1 MPRRYP
7 CTGATFACRLPAT
20 HGPPTYSITM
30 DALLTFLLK
39 YPSRVWERGD
49 LVWSPVLPAWMIV
62 LVAVVAIGVTA
73 WSYARVSGLSR
84 THRVTL
90 GALRLAALLIVV
102 ACLARPTLVVASA
115 VPQRNVLA
123 VLLDDSRSMALRDA
137 GTDSRAVLAERTFAD
152 STALVRA
159 LADRFALRFYRF
171 AADVRPASSAAGLRT
186 LGTRTD
192 LAGALDG
199 ARQELAGTPLAG
211 LIVVT
216 DGVDNAGRELD
227 PVVLALKARRIPVY
241 TVGAGVERFAR
252 DIAIERVQLPV
263 RPLAGAS
270 LLADVTLRLRGVA
283 GERVTLTAEA
293 DGRVVATEI
302 VTLSA
307 REETMRARLRLAVLA
322 PGTHRITVRTPTIDG
337 ETITENNEAHGIV
350 QVRAGPDRILYMEG
364 EPRPELG
371 FVRRAIATDSAL
383 QLVAL
388 LRSAEQKFLRL
399 GVRDSLELA
408 GGFPTSRE
416 ELFAYRGLILGSI
429 EASFFSPDQL
439 RMLSEF
445 VSQRGGGLMALGGR
459 AALAEGGYRG
469 TPLAEVLPIALDRA
483 PRAEDAAPS
492 ELRVRPTATG
502 LALAA
507 LSLGANDSASVHK
520 WDSLPALTVVNA
532 LGSLRPG
539 ATALLTGRRAGES
552 VDQPILTTQRFGRG
566 TAWVFA
572 PQDSWL
578 WKMHADVAVE
588 DLTHVTLWRQLAR
601 SLTEESPERVE
612 VTVVPTRVAPGE
624 PVELRVRVA
633 DAQYLDVNDASVAA
647 TITAPSGRVTEVP
660 LEWALSENGVYTGR
674 FVAEESGVYAVGAEA
689 RRRRDTTRG
698 PAAALLADDQGAD
711 VEQAELRA
719 PLLRRI
725 AQETGGRYYPLAEAA
740 QLAEDVVFTESGVT
754 VREALDLWDMPIVFL
769 VVALLLGGEWALRRS
784 RGLA

>member
-1 MPRRYP
+1 
-7 CTGATFACRLPAT
+7 
-20 HGPPTYSITM
+20 M

-49 LVWSPVLPAWMIV
+49 VVWSPVLPAWTIV
-62 LVAVVAIGVTA
+62 LASLAAVGVTV
-73 WSYARVSGLSR
+73 WSYARVTGLSR
-84 THRVTL
+84 AHRLTL
-90 GALRLAALLIVV
+90 GSLRVATLLVVV
-102 ACLARPTLVVASA
+102 ACLARPTLVVATA
-115 VPQRNVLA
+115 IPQRNVLA
-123 VLLDDSRSMALRDA
+123 VLLDDSRSMALRDD
-137 GTDSRAVLAERTFAD
+137 GTTSRAALAERTFAD

-159 LADRFALRFYRF
+159 LAARFALRFYRF
-171 AADVRPASSAAGLRT
+171 AADLRPASSAAGSRT

-211 LIVVT
+211 MIVVT
-216 DGVDNAGRELD
+216 DGADNAGRALD
-227 PVVLALKARRIPVY
+227 PAVLALRARRIPVY

-252 DIAIERVQLPV
+252 DIAIERVQLPA
-263 RPLAGAS
+263 RPLAGAN

-283 GERVTLTAEA
+283 GEQVTLTAEA
-293 DGRVVATEI
+293 DGRVVATET
-302 VTLSA
+302 VTLPA
-307 REETMRARLRLAVLA
+307 RAETMRARLRLAELA
-322 PGTHRITVRTPTIDG
+322 PGTHRITLRTPAVDG
-337 ETITENNEAHGIV
+337 ENITENNEAHGIV
-350 QVRAGPDRILYMEG
+350 QVRAGPDRILYVEG

-371 FVRRAIATDSAL
+371 FARRAIATDSAL

-388 LRSAEQKFLRL
+388 LRSADQKFLRL

-416 ELFAYRGLILGSI
+416 QLFAYRGVIIGSI
-429 EASFFSPDQL
+429 EAAFFSPDQL
-439 RMLSEF
+439 RMLAEF

-459 AALAEGGYRG
+459 AAFAEGGYRG
-469 TPLAEVLPIALDRA
+469 TPLAEVLPLALDRA
-483 PRAEDAAPS
+483 PRNEDAAPI
-492 ELRVRPTATG
+492 EVRVRPTSAG

-507 LSLGANDSASVHK
+507 LSLGANDSASLRK

-539 ATALLTGRRAGES
+539 ATALLTGRRVGES
-552 VDQPILTTQRFGRG
+552 VDQPILSTQRFGRG
-566 TAWVFA
+566 TASVFA

-578 WKMHADVAVE
+578 WRMHADMAVE

-612 VTVVPTRVAPGE
+612 VTVVPSRVAPGE

-633 DAQYLDVNDASVAA
+633 DAQYLDVNDAAVTAF
-647 TITAPSGRVTEVP
+647 ITTPGGRMTDVP
-660 LEWALSENGVYTGR
+660 LEWALAENGVYSGR
-674 FVAEESGVYAVGAEA
+674 FVAEEAGVYSIGAEA
-689 RRRRDTTRG
+689 RRGRDTTRG
-698 PAAALLADDQGAD
+698 PAATLLADDQGAD

-725 AQETGGRYYPLAEAA
+725 AQETGGRYYPLAQAA
-740 QLAEDVVFTESGVT
+740 QLADDVVFTESGIT
-754 VREALDLWDMPIVFL
+754 VREALDLWDMPIVF
-769 VVALLLGGEWALRRS
+769 VVLALLLGGEWVLRRS

>member
-1 MPRRYP
+1 
-7 CTGATFACRLPAT
+7 
-20 HGPPTYSITM
+20 M
-30 DALLTFLLK
+30 DAVLTFLLK

-49 LVWSPVLPAWMIV
+49 VVWSPVLPPWAIA
-62 LVAVVAIGVTA
+62 LVAIAAIVVTVWAYGRVT
-73 WSYARVSGLSR
+73 GLSR
-84 THRVTL
+84 RHRTAL
-90 GALRLAALLIVV
+90 GALRLAALLIAV

-123 VLLDDSRSMALRDA
+123 VLLDDSRSMALRDL
-137 GTDSRAVLAERTFAD
+137 GSDSRAALVERTFAD

-171 AADVRPASSAAGLRT
+171 AADVRPAGSAAGLRT

-192 LAGALDG
+192 LAGALEG

-216 DGVDNAGRELD
+216 DGADNAGRELD
-227 PVVLALKARRIPVY
+227 PALLALKARRIPVY
-241 TVGAGVERFAR
+241 TVGAGEERFAR
-252 DIAIERVQLPV
+252 DIAIERVSLPA
-263 RPLAGAS
+263 RPLAGAN

-293 DGRVVATEI
+293 DGRVVATET
-302 VTLSA
+302 VTLPA
-307 REETMRARLRLAVLA
+307 NEETMRARLRLSELG
-322 PGTHRITVRTPTIDG
+322 PGTHRITVRTPALER
-337 ETITENNEAHGIV
+337 ETITENNEAHGLV
-350 QVRAGPDRILYMEG
+350 QVREGPDRILYVEG

-371 FVRRAIATDSAL
+371 FMRRAIATDSAL

-439 RMLSEF
+439 RMLAEF

-459 AALAEGGYRG
+459 ASLAEGGFRG

-483 PRAEDAAPS
+483 PRDEEAAPL
-492 ELRVRPTATG
+492 ELRVRPTAAG
-502 LALAA
+502 LTQAA
-507 LSLGANDSASVHK
+507 LQIGPNDSASVRK

-539 ATALLTGRRAGES
+539 ATALLTGRREGEN
-552 VDQPILTTQRFGRG
+552 VDQPVLATQRFGRG
-566 TAWVFA
+566 TASVFA
-572 PQDSWL
+572 PQDSWQ
-578 WKMHADVAVE
+578 WKMHSTVAVD

-601 SLTEESPERVE
+601 ALTEESPERVE
-612 VTVVPTRVAPGE
+612 VTAVPSRVAPGE
-624 PVELRVRVA
+624 PVELRARVA
-633 DAQYLDVNDASVAA
+633 DAQYLDVNDASVVA
-647 TITAPSGRVTEVP
+647 TVTTPGGRVTEVP
-660 LEWALSENGVYTGR
+660 LEWELSENGVYSGR
-674 FVAEESGVYAVGAEA
+674 FIAEEAGVYAIDAVA
-689 RRRRDTTRG
+689 RRGRDTTRG
-698 PAAALLADDQGAD
+698 PAAALLADEQGAD

-725 AQETGGRYYPLAEAA
+725 AQESGGRYYPLAQASA
-740 QLAEDVVFTESGVT
+740 LAEDVVFTESGVT
-754 VREALDLWDMPIVFL
+754 VREALDLWDMPLVFL
-769 VVALLLGGEWALRRS
+769 MLVLLLGGEWALRRS

>member
-1 MPRRYP
+1 
-7 CTGATFACRLPAT
+7 
-20 HGPPTYSITM
+20 M
-30 DALLTFLLK
+30 DAVLTFLLK
-39 YPSRVWERGD
+39 YPSRVWERGEV
-49 LVWSPVLPAWMIV
+49 VWSPVVPVWAIV
-62 LVAVVAIGVTA
+62 MVALVALGVTV
-73 WSYARVSGLSR
+73 WSYRRVTGLSR
-84 THRVTL
+84 GHRFAL
-90 GALRLAALLIVV
+90 GGLRLAAFLIVV

-123 VLLDDSRSMALRDA
+123 VLLDDSRSMALRDD
-137 GTDSRAVLAERTFAD
+137 GTDSRAALVERTFAD

-171 AADVRPASSAAGLRT
+171 AADVRPAGSAAGLRT

-216 DGVDNAGRELD
+216 DGADNAGRELD
-227 PVVLALKARRIPVY
+227 PAVLALKARRIPVY
-241 TVGAGVERFAR
+241 TVGAGVERFSR
-252 DIAIERVQLPV
+252 DIAIERVQLPA
-263 RPLAGAS
+263 RPLAGAN

-293 DGRVVATEI
+293 DGRVVATET
-302 VTLSA
+302 VMLPS
-307 REETMRARLRLAVLA
+307 REETMRARLRLAELA
-322 PGTHRITVRTPTIDG
+322 PGTHRITVRTPAIAG
-337 ETITENNEAHGIV
+337 ETITENNEAHGLV
-350 QVRAGPDRILYMEG
+350 QVRAGPDRILYVEG

-388 LRSAEQKFLRL
+388 LRSADKKFLRL

-408 GGFPTSRE
+408 SGFPTSRE

-439 RMLSEF
+439 RMLAEF

-459 AALAEGGYRG
+459 AAFAEGGYRG

-483 PRAEDAAPS
+483 PRAEDAPPI
-492 ELRVRPTATG
+492 ELSVRPTTAG

-507 LSLGANDSASVHK
+507 LSLGATDSASMRK

-552 VDQPILTTQRFGRG
+552 ADQPILASQRFGRG
-566 TAWVFA
+566 TASVFA

-578 WKMHADVAVE
+578 WRMHADMAVE
-588 DLTHVTLWRQLAR
+588 DLTHATLWRQLAR

-612 VTVVPTRVAPGE
+612 VTAVPSRVAPGE
-624 PVELRVRVA
+624 SVELRARVS
-633 DAQYLDVNDASVAA
+633 DAQYLDVNEAAVTA
-647 TITAPSGRVTEVP
+647 TITTPSGRMTDVP
-660 LEWALSENGVYTGR
+660 LEWTLSENGVYVGR
-674 FVAEESGVYAVGAEA
+674 FVAEEAGVYSIGALA
-689 RRRRDTTRG
+689 RRGRDTTRG

-725 AQETGGRYYPLAEAA
+725 ANETGGRYYPLAQAS
-740 QLAEDVVFTESGVT
+740 QLAEDVVYTESGVT
-754 VREALDLWDMPIVFL
+754 VRESLDLWDMPIVFL
-769 VVALLLGGEWALRRS
+769 ALALLLGGEWALRRS

>member
-1 MPRRYP
+1 
-7 CTGATFACRLPAT
+7 
-20 HGPPTYSITM
+20 M

-49 LVWSPVLPAWMIV
+49 VVWSPVLPPWVIA
-62 LVAVVAIGVTA
+62 LVAVAALGATVL
-73 WSYARVSGLSR
+73 SYRTVSGLSVK
-84 THRVTL
+84 HRVAL
-90 GALRLAALLIVV
+90 GALRLSALLIVI

-137 GTDSRAVLAERTFAD
+137 GADSRATLAERTFAD

-159 LADRFALRFYRF
+159 LAERFALRFYRF
-171 AADVRPASSAAGLRT
+171 AADVRPVSSAAGLST

-199 ARQELAGTPLAG
+199 ARLELAGTPLAG

-216 DGVDNAGRELD
+216 DGADNAGRELD
-227 PVVLALKARRIPVY
+227 PAVLALKARKVPVY

-252 DIAIERVQLPV
+252 DIAIERVSLPA
-263 RPLAGAS
+263 RPLAGAN

-293 DGRVVATEI
+293 DGRVVATET
-302 VTLSA
+302 VTLPA
-307 REETMRARLRLAVLA
+307 REETMRARLRLAELA
-322 PGTHRITVRTPTIDG
+322 PGTHRITVRTPAL
-337 ETITENNEAHGIV
+337 EREPVTENNEAHGIV
-350 QVRAGPDRILYMEG
+350 QVREGPDRILYLEG

-371 FVRRAIATDSAL
+371 FIRRAIATDSAL

-388 LRSAEQKFLRL
+388 LRSAEKKYLRL

-408 GGFPTSRE
+408 GGFPASRE

-439 RMLSEF
+439 RMLAEF
-445 VSQRGGGLMALGGR
+445 VSQRGGGLLALGGR
-459 AALAEGGYRG
+459 AALAEGGFRG

-483 PRAEDAAPS
+483 PRGEDAAPL
-492 ELRVRPTATG
+492 ELRIHPTPAG
-502 LALAA
+502 LTQAA
-507 LSLGANDSASVHK
+507 LQIGPTDSASVRK
-520 WDSLPALTVVNA
+520 WDSLPPLTVVNA

-552 VDQPILTTQRFGRG
+552 VDQPILVTQRFGRG
-566 TAWVFA
+566 TASVFA

-578 WKMHADVAVE
+578 WRMHADIAVE

-612 VTVVPTRVAPGE
+612 ITAVPSRVAPGE
-624 PVELRVRVA
+624 PVELRARVA
-633 DAQYLDVNDASVAA
+633 DAQYLDVNDAAVVARV
-647 TITAPSGRVTEVP
+647 TTPTGRVTEVP
-660 LEWALSENGVYTGR
+660 LEWALSENGTYSGR
-674 FVAEESGVYAVGAEA
+674 FIAEEAGVYAIDAEA
-689 RRRRDTTRG
+689 RRGRDTTRG
-698 PAAALLADDQGAD
+698 PSAALLADDQGAD

-725 AQETGGRYYPLAEAA
+725 AQETGGRYYPLAQASA
-740 QLAEDVVFTESGVT
+740 LAEDVVFTESGVT
-754 VREALDLWDMPIVFL
+754 VREALDLWDMPLVFL
-769 VVALLLGGEWALRRS
+769 VLAALLGGEWALRRS

>member
-1 MPRRYP
+1 
-7 CTGATFACRLPAT
+7 
-20 HGPPTYSITM
+20 M
-30 DALLTFLLK
+30 DAVLALLFK
-39 YPSRVWERGD
+39 YPSRVWERGEV
-49 LVWSPVLPAWMIV
+49 VWSPVVPVWMIAGAA
-62 LVAVVAIGVTA
+62 LVAVALTA
-73 WSYARVSGLSR
+73 WSYARVIGISRAQRTGLL
-84 THRVTL
+84 V
-90 GALRLAALLIVV
+90 LRGGALLIVV

-123 VLLDDSRSMALRDA
+123 VLLDDSRSMALRDVDGA
-137 GTDSRAVLAERTFAD
+137 SRAEAVERVFGD
-152 STALVRA
+152 SAALVRS

-171 AADVRPASSAAGLRT
+171 AADVRPARSAAGLRT

-211 LIVVT
+211 MIVVT
-216 DGVDNAGRELD
+216 DGADNAGRELD
-227 PVVLALKARRIPVY
+227 PALLALKARRIPVHA
-241 TVGAGVERFAR
+241 VGAGLERFPR
-252 DIAIERVQLPV
+252 DVAIERLSLPA
-263 RPLAGAS
+263 RPLAGAN

-293 DGRVVATEI
+293 DGRVVATETI
-302 VTLSA
+302 TLPA
-307 REETMRARLRLAVLA
+307 REETMRARLRLAELD
-322 PGTHRITVRTPTIDG
+322 PGTHRITVRAPALER

-350 QVRAGPDRILYMEG
+350 QVRPGPDRILYVEG
-364 EPRPELG
+364 EPRAELG

-416 ELFAYRGLILGSI
+416 QLFAYRGLILGSI

-439 RMLSEF
+439 RMLGEF
-445 VSQRGGGLMALGGR
+445 VSRRGGGLLALGGR
-459 AALAEGGYRG
+459 AALAEGGFRG

-483 PRAEDAAPS
+483 PRGEDAEPM
-492 ELRVRPTATG
+492 ELRVRPTAAG
-502 LALAA
+502 LAQPA
-507 LSLGANDSASVHK
+507 LQLRATDSASARK

-539 ATALLTGRRAGES
+539 ATALLTGRRDGES
-552 VDQPILTTQRFGRG
+552 IDLPMFATQRFGRG
-566 TAWVFA
+566 TAAIFA
-572 PQDSWL
+572 AQDSWL
-578 WKMHADVAVE
+578 WRMHADVDVE

-601 SLTEESPERVE
+601 TLTEESPERVE
-612 VTVVPTRVAPGE
+612 VAAVPSRVAPGE
-624 PVELRVRVA
+624 PVELRARVA
-633 DAQYLDVNDASVAA
+633 DEQYNDVNDASVTA
-647 TITAPSGRVTEVP
+647 TITSPSGRVIDVP
-660 LEWALSENGVYTGR
+660 LDWALAEDGAYVGR
-674 FVAEESGVYAVGAEA
+674 FVADEAGVYAIAPAA
-689 RRRRDTTRG
+689 RRGADTVRG

-725 AQETGGRYYPLAEAA
+725 AAETGGRYYALADADR
-740 QLAEDVVFTESGVT
+740 LAEDVAYTESGVT
-754 VREALDLWDMPIVFL
+754 VREALDLWDMPAVFL
-769 VVALLLGGEWALRRS
+769 VLALLLGAEWGVRRS